1 MAWVAK
7 FKYISTVILGARN
20 IKQLEE
26 NLKAMEVIP
35 KLTPEIEAKINKILD
50 NAPEARMNYMTF
62 TPMAN
67 LRP

>member
-1 MAWVAK
+1 
-7 FKYISTVILGARN
+7 
-20 IKQLEE
+20 
-26 NLKAMEVIP
+26 MEVIP